1 MTTTFPSIF
10 SGFVAV
16 IGTIFAI
23 GALGINSPILVVLF
37 CAGIAITNGW
47 ISINFM
53 DLNEQ
58 LR

>member
-10 SGFVAV
+10 SGFLAV

-23 GALGINSPILVVLF
+23 GALGINLPVLIVLF
-37 CAGIAITNGW
+37 YAGIAIINGW